1 MTAEELISGNWWLVR
16 AIYPVACDASINEV
30 FESDE
35 EMIECAKKKY
45 EEAKKNGPERLCSC
59 SDDFTLFLWEPLTS
73 KQPVA
78 RLTGHQQLVNH
89 MAFSPD
95 GRYIASASFDKK
107 VKVWDGVTG
116 KYVLNE

>member
-116 KYVLNE
+116 KYECNE